1 MGGPRVVTR
10 RSLESSARRVA
21 ARPVENVSYNGDL
34 LPAISAE
41 VRARFDIDPD
51 ARPFESG
58 QNSVV
63 FVNGRGNVVSFMK
76 RGAPSALR
84 KALKGGYSCLPKVF
98 DVQAVDLGG
107 AGAATAVEME
117 RLEPLSKGDAD
128 DLTSLYD
135 ALHEGI
141 SGEGTSPEEASL
153 SETARYLDPESDTPI
168 ERDLSDL
175 FSRMLK
181 EGVDH
186 SDLVY
191 NSGNLARDGEGRLK
205 LLDFEDVRVS

>member
-1 MGGPRVVTR
+1 M
-10 RSLESSARRVA
+10 
-21 ARPVENVSYNGDL
+21 ENVSYNGDL

-51 ARPFESG
+51 ARPFEGG

-76 RGAPSALR
+76 RAAPDGALG
-84 KALKGGYSCLPKVF
+84 KALKGGYSCLPRVF
-98 DVQAVDLGG
+98 DVQAVDLEGV
-107 AGAATAVEME
+107 GAATAVEME
-117 RLEPLSKGDAD
+117 RLEPLSRGDAD
-128 DLTSLYD
+128 DLVSLYD
-135 ALHEGI
+135 ALHEGM
-141 SGEGTSPEEASL
+141 SGEGTTPEEASL
-153 SETARYLDPESDTPI
+153 AETAQYLDPESDTPI

-191 NSGNLARDGEGRLK
+191 NSGNLARDGDGRLK
-205 LLDFEDVRVS
+205 LLDFEDVHVT